1 MPEKSSVDLPV
12 RWNLSVRPDGTGKLE
27 FAGELDAES
36 TPVAWRSLES
46 ELAGIKVAGF
56 EIDVRQLVCDSA
68 GLALL
73 YHLSI
78 GGMTPGAIVNLTGLS
93 PELQHLLRSFSKE
106 DFQALQEHEPTC
118 SSFIEDVGAATWSWL
133 CDLRQQI
140 EFIGEVT
147 VGVMMSLFRPRLMHW
162 KEVVR
167 VFEVAGVNALPV
179 VSLLTFLVGMVI
191 AFESAQPLEQLG
203 AQVFVANLLG
213 LVMSREL
220 GPVMAAIML
229 DFRDVRGFAWRN
241 PGSIGIGLSLA
252 DGAAPGP
259 IRFAFRRSCRR
270 DYQEHRLRSDCRF
283 GELSA
288 RASNRRRASGSRRIH
303 HALCSQQHF
312 VDHPR
317 RRNYCRGD
325 LHVKKMNGAPHS
337 LIEVRDL
344 TIGYGDRLVLEGIN
358 FEVRRGEVFAI
369 LGVSG
374 SGKSTLLKHLI
385 GLYQPMRGDVLISG
399 ASIVRAE
406 GDERLRILR
415 KFGVLYQGGALF
427 GSLTTVENVRLP
439 LDEFTDL
446 PEVAKDLIAL
456 SKLRLVGLESA
467 ATKLPADLSGGM
479 QKRAGIARAIVMDPC
494 LLFLDEPS
502 AGLDPITSAG
512 LDALI
517 RELARGLGIT
527 FVMVTHELA
536 SIYSVA
542 DRVVVLDPKTRGI
555 AAEGA
560 PSWLR
565 ENANQPWVRQFLK
578 REAA

>member
-1 MPEKSSVDLPV
+1 
-12 RWNLSVRPDGTGKLE
+12 
-27 FAGELDAES
+27 
-36 TPVAWRSLES
+36 
-46 ELAGIKVAGF
+46 
-56 EIDVRQLVCDSA
+56 
-68 GLALL
+68 
-73 YHLSI
+73 
-78 GGMTPGAIVNLTGLS
+78 
-93 PELQHLLRSFSKE
+93 
-106 DFQALQEHEPTC
+106 
-118 SSFIEDVGAATWSWL
+118 
-133 CDLRQQI
+133 
-140 EFIGEVT
+140 
-147 VGVMMSLFRPRLMHW
+147 
-162 KEVVR
+162 
-167 VFEVAGVNALPV
+167 
-179 VSLLTFLVGMVI
+179 
-191 AFESAQPLEQLG
+191 
-203 AQVFVANLLG
+203 
-213 LVMSREL
+213 
-220 GPVMAAIML
+220 
-229 DFRDVRGFAWRN
+229 
-241 PGSIGIGLSLA
+241 
-252 DGAAPGP
+252 
-259 IRFAFRRSCRR
+259 
-270 DYQEHRLRSDCRF
+270 
-283 GELSA
+283 
-288 RASNRRRASGSRRIH
+288 
-303 HALCSQQHF
+303 
-312 VDHPR
+312 
-317 RRNYCRGD
+317 
-325 LHVKKMNGAPHS
+325 MNGAPRS

-358 FEVRRGEVFAI
+358 FDVRRGEVFAI

-374 SGKSTLLKHLI
+374 SGKSTLLKHMI
-385 GLYQPMRGDVLISG
+385 GLYQPIRGDVVISG
-399 ASIVRAE
+399 ASIVHAE

-415 KFGVLYQGGALF
+415 KFGVLYQSGALF

-565 ENANQPWVRQFLK
+565 ENANQPWVRRFLK

>member
-1 MPEKSSVDLPV
+1 
-12 RWNLSVRPDGTGKLE
+12 
-27 FAGELDAES
+27 
-36 TPVAWRSLES
+36 
-46 ELAGIKVAGF
+46 
-56 EIDVRQLVCDSA
+56 
-68 GLALL
+68 
-73 YHLSI
+73 
-78 GGMTPGAIVNLTGLS
+78 
-93 PELQHLLRSFSKE
+93 
-106 DFQALQEHEPTC
+106 
-118 SSFIEDVGAATWSWL
+118 
-133 CDLRQQI
+133 
-140 EFIGEVT
+140 
-147 VGVMMSLFRPRLMHW
+147 
-162 KEVVR
+162 
-167 VFEVAGVNALPV
+167 
-179 VSLLTFLVGMVI
+179 
-191 AFESAQPLEQLG
+191 
-203 AQVFVANLLG
+203 
-213 LVMSREL
+213 
-220 GPVMAAIML
+220 
-229 DFRDVRGFAWRN
+229 
-241 PGSIGIGLSLA
+241 
-252 DGAAPGP
+252 
-259 IRFAFRRSCRR
+259 
-270 DYQEHRLRSDCRF
+270 
-283 GELSA
+283 
-288 RASNRRRASGSRRIH
+288 
-303 HALCSQQHF
+303 
-312 VDHPR
+312 
-317 RRNYCRGD
+317 
-325 LHVKKMNGAPHS
+325 MNGTPHN

-344 TIGYGDRLVLEGIN
+344 TIGYGDRPVLEGIN

-385 GLYQPMRGDVLISG
+385 GLYHPMRGDVLISG
-399 ASIVRAE
+399 ASIVHAE

-415 KFGVLYQGGALF
+415 KFGVLYQSGALF

-446 PEVAKDLIAL
+446 SEAAKDLIAL

-555 AAEGA
+555 AAVGVPA
-560 PSWLR
+560 WLR
-565 ENANQPWVRQFLK
+565 ENASQSWVRQFLK